1 MLACTVRDLRF
12 LSLTEDASESMKV
25 AVSASPDD
33 AEMAVAP
40 ASELSGPLYF
50 PPAAPRLFGWLHRP
64 AVGSGATGVV
74 ICKPFGYELLVGHR
88 SLRAFGEMVAAAGI
102 PALRFDYQGTGDAAE
117 IDPDADQIEA
127 WCRDVVAAVDELRAR
142 TGVSRVCLLGFRLGA
157 LIATLAAAR
166 CDSVTGLV
174 LVAPVTSGPGYLR
187 ELRRQ
192 QLGARVDPDADEPA
206 GRPAADE
213 ADGAV
218 DVAGHAM
225 SVATVATLSGL
236 ELIDRSAP
244 ARTSILI
251 VDRDDLPAAKDWY
264 RSLRAAGAEADYLA
278 VPGFVGMMM
287 TAPYLT
293 RLPDAMLEATREWLV
308 RFATQSGAHV
318 RSEARPLAAL
328 RELRLP
334 DSDPDPG
341 PGSDPNSDPNPGSG
355 DAITERPVSFGP
367 GGILFGIVSEPR
379 HDEERRRAVVLLNNG
394 ADYHI
399 GASRMHVALAR
410 HWARNGYAVLRMDL
424 DGLGDSGVRPGGPVN
439 EVYPPA
445 AIEDVRAA
453 IDFMRQRY
461 AASDLTVGGLCSG
474 AYHALGAAAAGLPMN
489 RILMIN
495 PEAFSWREGAPP
507 RAEEVIVGGA
517 LSARAASA
525 AHWKKLVSGQVNPLR
540 AVTVLSGRLALILS
554 SYLRAALRTLHINLR
569 SDAEQQFEQITRRGV
584 QVTIVFA
591 RGEPGIELLQLQAGP
606 TLRRLR
612 ERCRVHV
619 IGGGDHTFSHS
630 SARMVLQWFLSA
642 ELFRR
647 APGSSSE
654 PSG

>member
-1 MLACTVRDLRF
+1 
-12 LSLTEDASESMKV
+12 MKV

-33 AEMAVAP
+33 AEMLAAP
-40 ASELSGPLYF
+40 ASELGGPLYF
-50 PPAAPRLFGWLHRP
+50 PAAAPRLFGWLHRP
-64 AVGSGATGVV
+64 AGGSGATGVV

-88 SLRAFGEMVAAAGI
+88 SLRAFAEMVAAAGI

-117 IDPDADQIEA
+117 VDPDADQIEV

-142 TGVSRVCLLGFRLGA
+142 TGVSRICLLGFRLGA

-174 LVAPVTSGPGYLR
+174 LVAPVTSGRGYLR

-192 QLGARVDPDADEPA
+192 QLASRVDPGADEPA
-206 GRPAADE
+206 GPASE
-213 ADGAV
+213 ANGTL

-236 ELIDRSAP
+236 ELVDRPAP

-251 VDRDDLPAAKDWY
+251 VDRDDLPAAQTWY
-264 RSLRAAGAEADYLA
+264 RSLRAAGTEAEYLA
-278 VPGFVGMMM
+278 LPGFVGMMM

-293 RLPDAMLEATREWLV
+293 RLPGAMLEATREWLV
-308 RFATQSGAHV
+308 RFANQSRANAGA
-318 RSEARPLAAL
+318 EARPPTAL
-328 RELRLP
+328 RELKLP
-334 DSDPDPG
+334 DPDPSSG
-341 PGSDPNSDPNPGSG
+341 CGSG

-379 HDEERRRAVVLLNNG
+379 HGEERRRCVVLLNNG

-399 GASRMHVALAR
+399 GASRMYVALSR
-410 HWARNGYAVLRMDL
+410 HWARSGYAVLRMDL

-453 IDFMRQRY
+453 VDFMRQQY
-461 AASDLTVGGLCSG
+461 AASDLTVAGLCSG
-474 AYHALGAAAAGLPMN
+474 AYHALGAAVAGLPLN
-489 RILMIN
+489 RILMVN
-495 PEAFSWREGAPP
+495 PEAFWWKEGAPP
-507 RAEEVIVGGA
+507 RAEEVILGGA

-525 AHWKKLVSGQVNPLR
+525 AHWKKLVSGQVHPLR
-540 AVTVLSGRLALILS
+540 ALTVLSGRLALMLG
-554 SYLRAALRTLHINLR
+554 SYLRALLRTLHINLR
-569 SDAEQQFEQITRRGV
+569 SDVARQFELIARRGV

-591 RGEPGIELLQLQAGP
+591 RGEPGIELLQVQAGSV
-606 TLRRLR
+606 LQRLR
-612 ERCRVHV
+612 EHCRVHV
-619 IGGGDHTFSHS
+619 IGGGDHTFTHS
-630 SARMVLQWFLSA
+630 SARMVLQWFLSD

-647 APGSSSE
+647 APGSSGE
-654 PSG
+654 PIG